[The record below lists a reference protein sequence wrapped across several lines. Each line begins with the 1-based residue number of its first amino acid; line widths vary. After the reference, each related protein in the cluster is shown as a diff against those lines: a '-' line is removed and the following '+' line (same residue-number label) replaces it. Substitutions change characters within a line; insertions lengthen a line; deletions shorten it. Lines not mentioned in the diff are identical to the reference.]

1 MPSESKKNKTVKSKK
16 SKADVI
22 KFTKEILKLAF
33 FIILLVSAVDFW
45 RSKDMPSES
54 IPPLSIN
61 TIDGNGVDVEKMSY
75 EKPVLLYFWGTWCSI
90 CNIVS
95 PSVSWLASDHQVVS
109 VAVTS
114 GDNKRLSQFINYKK
128 YNFPVINDSTGNIS
142 KEWGVTATPSIVI
155 INNGKVSSITTGAT
169 TPIGLWLR
177 LFFA

>member
-1 MPSESKKNKTVKSKK
+1 MLLKSPNNQTKKNKN
-16 SKADVI
+16 SKADIV
-22 KFTKEILKLAF
+22 KFVKEITKFAF
-33 FIILLVSAVDFW
+33 FIILLVSAIDFW
-45 RSKDMPSES
+45 RSKDMPSEL

-61 TIDGNGVDVEKMSY
+61 TIDDDWVDIEKMSH
-75 EKPVLLYFWGTWCSI
+75 EKPVLLYFWGTWCPI

-95 PSVSWLASDHQVVS
+95 PSISWLASDHQVVS
-109 VAVTS
+109 VAITS
-114 GDNKRLSQFINYKK
+114 GDNKRLSQFMNYKE
-128 YNFPVINDSTGNIS
+128 YDFPVVNDSTGNIS